1 MLDSTA
7 ILTLIVLFVTAA
19 SYALNGR
26 YLRSR
31 NLPPGPR
38 PLPILGNAH
47 QMPLEYGEK
56 TFAEWSSQYGD
67 VVFVR
72 VFHRPIVVLNSARA
86 VRELMEKHSLKCS
99 GRPPSVLLS
108 ELSGWGDV
116 LAVMQMGERLRKHR
130 RWLYSVLFADGALD
144 KFRSV
149 QRREVDVLL
158 ASLLRAPDEYAAH
171 LHRLTASL
179 MMESIY
185 GHTVTSDDD
194 EYLHYAEAALK
205 GTTEVAS
212 PGAAIVDILPFI
224 RHIPSWMPGAGFK
237 REATKV
243 KVSIEEAHVK
253 PYEMVERAMAA
264 GDDRPSLV
272 RNLIAEYKH
281 KATLA
286 EERRDIMSVGA
297 VSYIAGVDTTKT
309 VLLNFILCAV
319 LFPEAYNKAQEE
331 IDRVVGAARLPDPSD
346 RAALPYLDC
355 FLQEVYR
362 WHCPVPLGVPHALS
376 EDDEYRGWYI
386 PKGCMVIPNLWLMTV
401 DEEVYPKPGA
411 FRPERFLGLSE
422 EEAERLDPRNII
434 FGHGRRICPGRRFAD
449 VSVWLAVANIV
460 AAFDI
465 RKARDADGKEIT
477 PPLLFVPGAVSHP
490 RPFKCSIT
498 LRRQATDI
506 LAGLTL
512 ST

>member
-7 ILTLIVLFVTAA
+7 ILTLAFFITAA
-19 SYALNGR
+19 YYALNGW
-26 YLRSR
+26 YSRSQ

-38 PLPILGNAH
+38 PLPIIGNAH

-67 VVFVR
+67 VIFVK
-72 VFHRPIVVLNSARA
+72 VFHRPIILLNSARA
-86 VRELMEKHSLKCS
+86 VRDLMEKHSLKCS

-116 LAVMQMGERLRKHR
+116 LAVMQMSERLRKHR
-130 RWLYSVLFADGALD
+130 RWLHSVLFAEGALD

-158 ASLLRAPDEYAAH
+158 ASLLHAPDE
-171 LHRLTASL
+171 LTASL

-212 PGAAIVDILPFI
+212 PGAAIVDILPFL

-237 REATKV
+237 REAAKV

-264 GDDRPSLV
+264 GDEKPSLV
-272 RNLIAEYKH
+272 RNLIDEYKH

-286 EERRDIMSVGA
+286 EERRDIMSAGA
-297 VSYIAGVDTTKT
+297 VSYIGARFQLSYPAGVDTTKT

-319 LFPEAYNKAQEE
+319 LFPEAYTKAQEE
-331 IDRVVGAARLPDPSD
+331 IDRVVGTARLPDVPD
-346 RAALPYLDC
+346 REALPYLDC
-355 FLQEVYR
+355 FLKEVYR
-362 WHCPVPLGVPHALS
+362 WNCPVPLGVPHALS

-401 DEEVYPKPGA
+401 DEEVYPEPSA
-411 FRPERFLGLSE
+411 FRPERFLGLSG
-422 EEAERLDPRNII
+422 EEAEQLDPRNIV

-465 RKARDADGKEIT
+465 RKARDAGGKEIT
-477 PPLLFVPGAVSHP
+477 PPLSFVPGAVRCLITP
-490 RPFKCSIT
+490 RM
-498 LRRQATDI
+498 QATDI
-506 LAGLTL
+506 LAGLSL
-512 ST
+512 S